1 MNSNRVIVLLLRN
14 SGDSTTMLIAFPLR
28 VIAGSSL
35 AFANVACDCAMRCLN
50 VIVCGLRA
58 VPWLAVIAMI
68 ASTSAQSAPRG
79 EIAVMDEVF
88 REGALSAGSFSKRIP
103 AGWREWRLDGAP
115 KGSAGGLSKEY
126 AYASP
131 NFHSLSIPVPERGV
145 WGWESAQAP
154 LRGRARPPQ
163 MNFAL
168 RPSADFSGGAPVAIL
183 TFVDALGAPLPAA
196 TQVAIDLP
204 LGDAV
209 AWTERVVALDSAKIP
224 EGASTFMVRLG
235 VRRTDGPVSGRI
247 FFGLVRAMLPN
258 ADGTVARV
266 RGAQPF
272 NWFAFGD
279 PVVFKPQGELPE
291 GTTEVS
297 GRVFNSEGQEVDFK
311 TVDATMFANGGWNVI
326 PKAPGAFRVVFT
338 ARTPTGNVLLA
349 DEYHDCSQNNQ
360 IDLFQ
365 PEGHAFAVVRPRDAD
380 RPPATALGYHITCSN
395 GRIRTMGDT
404 EVRIAKLAGASFAR
418 FHVTWPE
425 LEPAKGQFRW
435 ETLDYFVDKCREAGL
450 EPAVCFY
457 GTPRWASAK
466 PDDARFFVH
475 VWAYNAH
482 PPRDLAD
489 WTDFIGAMVDR
500 YRDDVRIWGVWN
512 EPNLPGGSCYWHGK
526 PEDFA
531 AMLKAA
537 HATIKARQPDAEIW
551 LDGTGSRYS
560 EFYRRI
566 VELGAGEAFDAFG
579 LHGHGANPAPLNRI
593 DRELGAGP
601 HGWVNS
607 EWHAAL
613 QRYNSPAYAMSEPAR
628 SLRMALDFL
637 RMLDLGASRTAYFE
651 PFNLV
656 EKETL
661 RFHAE
666 GGMPLNHSS
675 GIFRQRP
682 YLQPQYNAVVM
693 ANLGRW
699 LSGDVTIDAT
709 FAFGNQRAAHLA
721 GARPMLVFWSTAE
734 HPEPLDPRLQKALTG
749 RMIEDWEGRQAA
761 AEGFMLKSQ
770 RLHAA
775 DLPTVPADW
784 PRASGVFSPR
794 VDVQPIQHTVD
805 GIFDTRPILSASSAI
820 VTNATWNEAGIR
832 LQRLDGGAGEPAMR
846 VRFAAAVLTNAIQ
859 LVVETADTRH
869 HQHAAGAAMWQGDSI
884 EFAFDF
890 EGRGVTPDRLEFIAA
905 LPASGPELF
914 KTANADV
921 SGDLPTAWTP
931 PGRTVRGGRVAVSV
945 DAQAGLTRY
954 AVEIPAGECYPHALS
969 PERPLRFAL
978 VVNENDGET
987 RAAVATWGGGV
998 FPIKDAA
1005 LYGDLKPATSQDC
1018 GGRGGGE

>member
-1 MNSNRVIVLLLRN
+1 MLIGFLLL
-14 SGDSTTMLIAFPLR
+14 
-28 VIAGSSL
+28 VIAGCSSAL
-35 AFANVACDCAMRCLN
+35 AGFGRTRATRGRGVVAY
-50 VIVCGLRA
+50 GLSA
-58 VPWLAVIAMI
+58 VPWLAALAML
-68 ASTSAQSAPRG
+68 ASASAQTAPQG
-79 EIAVMDEVF
+79 EIVVMDEVF
-88 REGALSAGSFSKRIP
+88 REGAISAGSFSPRIP

-115 KGSAGGLSKEY
+115 QGPVGGLSKEH

-131 NFHSLSIPVPERGV
+131 KFHSLSIPVPDRGA

-154 LRGRARPPQ
+154 LRGRSRPPRI
-163 MNFAL
+163 NFVL

-183 TFVDALGAPLPAA
+183 LFVDAQGAPMPAA

-204 LGDAV
+204 PGDA
-209 AWTERVVALDSAKIP
+209 ASWTERVVALDPARIP
-224 EGASTFMVRLG
+224 EGAGTFMMRLG
-235 VRRTDGPVSGRI
+235 VRRTDGPASGAV

-258 ADGTVARV
+258 ADGTGARV

-291 GTTEVS
+291 GTTTVK
-297 GRVFNSEGQEVDFK
+297 GRVLDSEGREVGVK
-311 TVDATMFANGGWNVI
+311 TVDAATFASGGWNFI
-326 PKAPGAFRVVFT
+326 PKAPGHYSVVFT
-338 ARTPTGNVLLA
+338 AHTPTGNVLLA
-349 DEYHDCSQNNQ
+349 DEYHDRAQNNQ
-360 IDLFQ
+360 IALFQ

-395 GRIRTMGDT
+395 GRIRSMGDT

-482 PPRDLAD
+482 PPRELAD

-500 YRDDVRIWGVWN
+500 YRGDVRIWGVWN
-512 EPNLPGGSCYWHGK
+512 EPNLPGGSCYWHGT

-537 HATIKARQPDAEIW
+537 HATIRARQPEAEIW

-566 VELGAGEAFDAFG
+566 VQLGAGGTFDKFG
-579 LHGHGANPAPLNRI
+579 LHGHGANPAPLDRI
-593 DRELGAGP
+593 DREHGVAP

-628 SLRMALDFL
+628 ALRMTLDFL
-637 RMLDLGASRTAYFE
+637 RMLDLGASRAAYFE

-699 LSGDVTIDAT
+699 LSGDVAVDAT
-709 FAFGNQRAAHLA
+709 YAFGNQRAAHLA
-721 GARPMLVFWSTAE
+721 GTRPLLVFWTTAE
-734 HPEPLDPRLQKALTG
+734 QPEPLDPRLLEALAG
-749 RMIEDWEGRQAA
+749 KIIEDWEGHQAAA
-761 AEGFMLKSQ
+761 AEGFVLKSQ
-770 RLHAA
+770 VLHSA
-775 DLPTVPADW
+775 DLAEVPADW

-794 VDVQPIQHTVD
+794 ADARPIQHTVE
-805 GIFDTRPILSASSAI
+805 GVFGTRPILSGSGTIAA
-820 VTNATWNEAGIR
+820 NATWNDAGIR
-832 LQRLDGGAGEPAMR
+832 LHRLDGGAGDPAMR
-846 VRFAAAVLTNAIQ
+846 VRFAVAVLTNAVQ
-859 LVVETADTRH
+859 LLVETTDARH
-869 HQHAAGAAMWQGDSI
+869 HQPAVGAAMWQGDSI

-890 EGRGVTPDRLEFIAA
+890 EGRGATQNRLEFIAGLTA
-905 LPASGPELF
+905 FGPELF

-921 SGDLPTAWTP
+921 SGDLPTAWTM
-931 PGRTVRGGRVAVSV
+931 PGRAVRGARVVV
-945 DAQAGLTRY
+945 DLDAKAGVTRY
-954 AVEIPAGECYPHALS
+954 AVEIPAGECYPYAPS

-987 RAAVATWGGGV
+987 RAAVATWGGGI
-998 FPIKDAA
+998 FPVKDAA
-1005 LYGDLKPATSQDC
+1005 HYGDLKPAAPQDR
-1018 GGRGGGE
+1018 GERGGGE